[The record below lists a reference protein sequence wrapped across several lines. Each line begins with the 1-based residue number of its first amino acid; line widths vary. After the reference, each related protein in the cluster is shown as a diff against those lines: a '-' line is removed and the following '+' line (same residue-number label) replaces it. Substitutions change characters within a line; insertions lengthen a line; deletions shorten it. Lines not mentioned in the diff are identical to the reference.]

1 MTEEEKI
8 NPIKPSVTEEN
19 KEELKPVAY
28 KEVLSEKEKK
38 DRAIV
43 NNDAAAAGIT
53 IDWNKYT
60 HQPITPETKTDIEG
74 AVRNMAAGDLARNV
88 KGFSDLYSKPPQQ
101 ELPKLDTR
109 QLQEDAR
116 RQRKA
121 RWADAL
127 VAFGEGLQ
135 GKVANPE
142 MFRSTQIQ
150 RKRDAQFQE
159 YKNITQKNQ
168 LSRELWNKQRSDD
181 LLKFIKDKIDDETLT
196 ASEREKYKIA
206 YEQIAQRNRETA
218 LGEAE
223 LAARKDNSYYDKRPR
238 SSGRTAAAEKK
249 EEKYISIYDKASGG
263 NQFVLNKLAKL
274 NGLTT
279 DKDGQT
285 VELSPANAERMAGVI
300 INNMYTK
307 DDKGNYQVIP
317 GKENY
322 IAEIETRLM
331 NLEKLQRENAENEPD
346 YDGMS
351 RQEKRAAKAAWQNKK
366 ASLPGEIE
374 KAQKELQYLI
384 KGKSLPKETQPEPTN
399 SKLEDFFN

>member
-8 NPIKPSVTEEN
+8 NPIKPSVKTEEN
-19 KEELKPVAY
+19 KEDLKPVAY
-28 KEVLSEKEKK
+28 AEVLTDKEKK
-38 DRAIV
+38 DRAMV
-43 NNDAAAAGIT
+43 DRDAAASGVT
-53 IDWNKYT
+53 IDWKKYT

-88 KGFSDLYSKPPQQ
+88 KGFSDLYGKPPQQ
-101 ELPKLDTR
+101 ELPKLDTK

-181 LLKFIKDKIDDETLT
+181 LLKFIKDKIDDQTLT
-196 ASEREKYKIA
+196 ASEREKYQIA

-238 SSGRTAAAEKK
+238 GTRTSTTRKP
-249 EEKYISIYDKASGG
+249 EEKFISIYDKASGG
-263 NQFVLNKLAKL
+263 NQYVLNKLAEI
-274 NGLTT
+274 NGFTKN
-279 DKDGQT
+279 DNGET

-300 INNMYTK
+300 INNMFTK
-307 DDKGNYQVIP
+307 NDNGEYEPIP
-317 GKENY
+317 GRENY
-322 IAEIETRLM
+322 ISEIENRLI
-331 NLEKLQRENAENEPD
+331 NLEKLEEENAQGEPD
-346 YDGMS
+346 YDGLS
-351 RQEKRAAKAAWQNKK
+351 RREKRAAKAAWENRKS
-366 ASLPGEIE
+366 SLPAEIE
-374 KAQKELQYLI
+374 KSRKELQNLI
-384 KGKSLPKETQPEPTN
+384 QGKSTQTPKPEPTN
-399 SKLEDFFN
+399 SKLEEFFN